1 MDMSGMDQAGQAA
14 AAAGGYM
21 NRWYDGSD
29 GGHTAAGLHQDYY
42 NSMAQAM
49 HCAYGNN
56 MAARMGTGQVFRPHF
71 ASPLHPWLGGDKSV
85 VGGSSPSWHS
95 PFSKPPHYTHGHSSG
110 SPASH
115 SNSYSYTSSGLF
127 SAFSKDDSMAG
138 GGGGGGGGGGATP
151 TVADYQMASAA
162 SDGLVGSDLK
172 SAPMLSPLGA
182 CAKGGREGA
191 GFSTASGGC
200 GESSSSSTPLLPTY
214 PHYPGSLG
222 GAPEF
227 ANPYY
232 PPSTHFNKA
241 LAQEKP
247 KSKPRS
253 SAEGRECVNCGAT
266 STPLWRRDGNGH
278 YLCNACGLYYKMN
291 GQNRPLIKPKQRMSA
306 QRRAGTSCANCK
318 TTTTTLWR
326 RNQNGE
332 PVCNAC
338 GLYYKLHNVP
348 RPLSM
353 KKEGIQT
360 RNRKLS
366 SKSKKKKGVMGFP
379 DMLKPLDKGGFG
391 GFGSGGSGFSPSM
404 SHYMYGGQM
413 PGSSMTGTFMSAPP
427 MHGMSAAAM
436 SGVGLGLSSTSQ
448 IQIPAASSLG
458 LSSSNSIVGAMA

>member
-1 MDMSGMDQAGQAA
+1 MDMGGMEQAGQAS
-14 AAAGGYM
+14 AGGYM
-21 NRWYDGSD
+21 NRWYDGSES
-29 GGHTAAGLHQDYY
+29 GHSGLHQDYY

-95 PFSKPPHYTHGHSSG
+95 PFTKPPHYAHAHSST
-110 SPASH
+110 SPAPH
-115 SNSYSYTSSGLF
+115 SNSYSYSSSGLF
-127 SAFSKDDSMAG
+127 ATAFSKDEAMAG
-138 GGGGGGGGGGATP
+138 GTGGGGPVSDYSMGGSG
-151 TVADYQMASAA
+151 D
-162 SDGLVGSDLK
+162 GSDLK
-172 SAPMLSPLGA
+172 SAPMLSPLGG
-182 CAKGGREGA
+182 CVNKSGRE
-191 GFSTASGGC
+191 
-200 GESSSSSTPLLPTY
+200 
-214 PHYPGSLG
+214 
-222 GAPEF
+222 
-227 ANPYY
+227 
-232 PPSTHFNKA
+232 
-241 LAQEKP
+241 
-247 KSKPRS
+247 
-253 SAEGRECVNCGAT
+253 EGRECVNCGAT

-366 SKSKKKKGVMGFP
+366 SKSKKKKGMLGFP

-391 GFGSGGSGFSPSM
+391 GFGTGGSGFGSM

-413 PGSSMTGTFMSAPP
+413 HGSSMAGGFMSAPP
-427 MHGMSAAAM
+427 MHGMSM

-448 IQIPAASSLG
+448 IQIPSASSLG